1 MEVQR
6 VDLLEVTAD
15 CIVQQC
21 NCVTLNAQGLA
32 ASIASKYAYA
42 DLYGKRTGRNAC
54 CATPATQDAPGTCIL
69 ARPPPDVAGP
79 VIAHLLGQIAPG
91 KPATAAARKYGVSP
105 GTDDANCRREYFR
118 SALEELADICLE
130 EEWKLVAFPFRIG
143 CGLAGGSWPDYLA
156 MLQKFSNLVSA
167 HGVSVII
174 CQQ

>member
-6 VDLLEVTAD
+6 TDLLEVSAD

-32 ASIASKYAYA
+32 AGIASRYPYA
-42 DLYGKRTGRNAC
+42 DLYARRSGKNAS

-69 ARPPPDVAGP
+69 ARPPPNVTGP
-79 VIAHLLGQIAPG
+79 VVACLMAQIAPG
-91 KPATAAARKYGVSP
+91 KPSSSARKYGVSP
-105 GTDDANCRREYFR
+105 GTDNTKCRLQYFK
-118 SALEELADICLE
+118 SALNELAHACQAE
-130 EEWKLVAFPFRIG
+130 RWKLVAFPFRIG

-156 MLQKFSNLVSA
+156 MLEVFSDAVCA
-167 HGVSVII
+167 YGVSVII

>member
-6 VDLLEVTAD
+6 ADLLEVNAD

-42 DLYGKRTGRNAC
+42 DLYGRRTGRNAF
-54 CATPATQDAPGTCIL
+54 CATPATQEAPGTCIL
-69 ARPPPDVAGP
+69 AEPPPGVTGP
-79 VIAHLLGQIAPG
+79 VVACLMGQVAPG
-91 KPATAAARKYGVSP
+91 TPSSSARRYGVPS
-105 GTDDANCRREYFR
+105 GTDNIQCRLNYFQ
-118 SALEELADICLE
+118 SALNELADACQRE
-130 EEWKLVAFPFRIG
+130 HWKLVAFPFRIG

-156 MLQKFSNLVSA
+156 MLQEFSDLVSGC
-167 HGVSVII
+167 GVSVVI